1 MEHLERDKGANKLS
15 HRVHCH
21 TYPMMDLYICVI
33 CRYKIF
39 WIFDE
44 FSFQFQST
52 SRPLQNVDITMFSIF
67 YNIRR
72 ME

>member
-21 TYPMMDLYICVI
+21 TYPWICII

-39 WIFDE
+39 WIFVPIWNSML
-44 FSFQFQST
+44 SFQFVRAGKKSDFQVRKSDFF
-52 SRPLQNVDITMFSIF
+52 V
-67 YNIRR
+67 
-72 ME
+72 